1 MTIDLMDYVIEFH
14 KDAERQGPGNGE
26 ATRKALQYIPEL
38 GKNARILDIGCG
50 TGAQTMVLAKN
61 TKAQIIAVD
70 MLQEFLDKLQE
81 KIDRKN
87 LSNRVVIK
95 QGLMDNLDFQEKSFD
110 VIWSEGAIY
119 NIGFEKGLLEWIR
132 LLKDGGYVVVSEISW
147 FTDKRPKEIEEYWID
162 AYSEIDA
169 IDTKLSII
177 EKCGYDPISHFVLQ
191 ESCWMDHYY
200 TPMLL
205 RSDSFLEKYNYEEG
219 AKEFIKIGLDEIK
232 MYEKYKEYYSYVFLH
247 CKKDIEGGR
256 SYVIK
261 PRKQ

>member
-1 MTIDLMDYVIEFH
+1 MDLMDYVIEFH

-119 NIGFEKGLLEWIR
+119 NIGFEKGLLEWKKY
-132 LLKDGGYVVVSEISW
+132 LKDNGYIVVSEISW
-147 FTDKRPKEIEEYWID
+147 LTDNRPKEIEEYWAN
-162 AYSEIDA
+162 AYPEIDT
-169 IDTKLSII
+169 IDMEATAEELREIEDRIEIMGDPSHVKNLSKQ
-177 EKCGYDPISHFVLQ
+177 EFVQL
-191 ESCWMDHYY
+191 
-200 TPMLL
+200 
-205 RSDSFLEKYNYEEG
+205 F
-219 AKEFIKIGLDEIK
+219 
-232 MYEKYKEYYSYVFLH
+232 
-247 CKKDIEGGR
+247 
-256 SYVIK
+256 
-261 PRKQ
+261 

>member
-1 MTIDLMDYVIEFH
+1 MDLMDYVIEFH

-119 NIGFEKGLLEWIR
+119 NIGFEKGLLEWKKY
-132 LLKDGGYVVVSEISW
+132 LKDNGYIVVSEISW
-147 FTDKRPKEIEEYWID
+147 LTDNRPKEIEEYWAN
-162 AYSEIDA
+162 AYPEIDT

-177 EKCGYDPISHFVLQ
+177 EKCGYDLISHSVLP

-200 TPMLL
+200 RPMLL
-205 RSDSFLEKYNYEEG
+205 RTNHFLKKYKYEEK
-219 AKEFIKIGLDEIK
+219 AKEFIKMGMDEIQI
-232 MYEKYKEYYSYVFLH
+232 YGKYKEYYSYVFYIA
-247 CKKDIEGGR
+247 KK
-256 SYVIK
+256 V
-261 PRKQ
+261 

>member
-1 MTIDLMDYVIEFH
+1 MDLMDYVIEFH

-50 TGAQTMVLAKN
+50 TGAQTMVPTKN

-119 NIGFEKGLLEWIR
+119 NIGFEKGLLEWKKY
-132 LLKDGGYVVVSEISW
+132 LKDNGYIVVSEISW
-147 FTDKRPKEIEEYWID
+147 LTDNRPKEIEEYWAN
-162 AYSEIDA
+162 AYPEIDT
-169 IDTKLSII
+169 IDMEATAEELREI
-177 EKCGYDPISHFVLQ
+177 E
-191 ESCWMDHYY
+191 
-200 TPMLL
+200 
-205 RSDSFLEKYNYEEG
+205 
-219 AKEFIKIGLDEIK
+219 
-232 MYEKYKEYYSYVFLH
+232 
-247 CKKDIEGGR
+247 
-256 SYVIK
+256 
-261 PRKQ
+261 